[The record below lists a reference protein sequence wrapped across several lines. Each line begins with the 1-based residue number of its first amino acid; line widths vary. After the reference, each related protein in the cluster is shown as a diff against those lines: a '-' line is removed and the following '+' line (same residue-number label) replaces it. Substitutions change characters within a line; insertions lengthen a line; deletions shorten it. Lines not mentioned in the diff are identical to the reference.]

1 MRRWLIL
8 LLLAMTG
15 APASAQTLIV
25 SPGAQ
30 SRSVTVYRDP
40 QRGDGSINARFPTGF
55 ALVTEH
61 RRITLPPGDAT
72 IRFEGVADGM
82 IAVSAAV
89 TGLPGGVIQKNR
101 DARLLSPA
109 NLTLGALGK
118 AVHLRRTDPATGRVV
133 EQDAI
138 IRSTPD
144 QALVIESADGVEA
157 LRCSGLPETL
167 IHDSVPSDLSVTP
180 TLSIDTQSDRA
191 TQADVTL
198 TYLTTGFDW
207 AADYVARIAPDGQ
220 TLDLF
225 AWLTVANGNS
235 VAFPDARLLAIAGRL
250 NRTSDYDALGR
261 APDAPPLYLSCW
273 PEPSY
278 DGEDDEMGYGMA
290 PPPPPPP
297 PPAMMAA
304 QEIMVTGRRVAT
316 QEELGDLKLYRVPMT
331 VDLNPN
337 GQKQVAL
344 LHQRAI
350 AFTTVHTARLSAQG
364 EASEGGPLTRTL
376 RFTNRRE
383 SGAGV
388 PLPSGGLS
396 LFAMRGE
403 ESLLLAQ
410 ARMRD
415 QAIGDK
421 VEIAAGQSPHLRYER
436 SFDDKTQRYGLRLI
450 NSGTEPLVA
459 EIIVQDDE
467 ANRLVG
473 SRPRLVRRDGAW
485 LWTATVPAQGT
496 AQLDYRLR
504 TPR

>member
-8 LLLAMTG
+8 LLLLAMTG
-15 APASAQTLIV
+15 TPAAAQTLIV
-25 SPGAQ
+25 SPGAH

-55 ALVTEH
+55 ALVTEQ

-118 AVHLRRTDPATGRVV
+118 AVHLRRTDPATGKVV

-167 IHDSVPSDLSVTP
+167 IHDTVPSDLSVAP

-225 AWLTVANGNS
+225 AWLTVANSNS

-261 APDAPPLYLSCW
+261 APEAPPLYLSCW

-278 DGEDDEMGYGMA
+278 DGEDDEMAYGLA
-290 PPPPPPP
+290 PPPP
-297 PPAMMAA
+297 
-304 QEIMVTGRRVAT
+304 
-316 QEELGDLKLYRVPMT
+316 
-331 VDLNPN
+331 
-337 GQKQVAL
+337 
-344 LHQRAI
+344 
-350 AFTTVHTARLSAQG
+350 
-364 EASEGGPLTRTL
+364 
-376 RFTNRRE
+376 
-383 SGAGV
+383 
-388 PLPSGGLS
+388 
-396 LFAMRGE
+396 
-403 ESLLLAQ
+403 
-410 ARMRD
+410 
-415 QAIGDK
+415 
-421 VEIAAGQSPHLRYER
+421 
-436 SFDDKTQRYGLRLI
+436 
-450 NSGTEPLVA
+450 
-459 EIIVQDDE
+459 
-467 ANRLVG
+467 
-473 SRPRLVRRDGAW
+473 
-485 LWTATVPAQGT
+485 
-496 AQLDYRLR
+496 
-504 TPR
+504 

>member
-15 APASAQTLIV
+15 APAAAQTLIV

-40 QRGDGSINARFPTGF
+40 QRGEGSINARFPTGF
-55 ALVTEH
+55 ALVTEQ
-61 RRITLPPGDAT
+61 RRITLPLGDAT

-109 NLTLGALGK
+109 SLRLGALGK

-138 IRSTPD
+138 VRSTPD

-180 TLSIDTQSDRA
+180 TLAIDTQSDRA

-207 AADYVARIAPDGQ
+207 AADYVARIAPDGR

-235 VAFPDARLLAIAGRL
+235 VAFSDARLLAIAGRL

-261 APDAPPLYLSCW
+261 APEAPPLYLSCW

-278 DGEDDEMGYGMA
+278 EGEDDGADLIFMPSPVAA
-290 PPPPPPP
+290 PPP
-297 PPAMMAA
+297 MMAA

-350 AFTTVHTARLSAQG
+350 AFITLYTARLLAQG
-364 EASEGGPLTRTL
+364 DVSEGGPLTRTL

-396 LFAMRGE
+396 LFAMRGD

-467 ANRLVG
+467 ANQFVG
-473 SRPRLVRRDGAW
+473 LRPRLVRRDGAW
-485 LWTATVPAQGT
+485 LWTVTVPAQGT

>member
-40 QRGDGSINARFPTGF
+40 QRGEGSINARFPTGF

-61 RRITLPPGDAT
+61 RRIALPSGDAT

-109 NLTLGALGK
+109 SLTLGALGK
-118 AVHLRRTDPATGRVV
+118 PVHLRRTDPATGRVV

-138 IRSTPD
+138 VRSTPD

-180 TLSIDTQSDRA
+180 TLSIETQSDRA
-191 TQADVTL
+191 MQADVTL

-207 AADYVARIAPDGQ
+207 AADYVARIAPDGR

-250 NRTSDYDALGR
+250 NRASDYDTLGR

-278 DGEDDEMGYGMA
+278 EGEDDGADLIFMPSPVAA
-290 PPPPPPP
+290 PPL
-297 PPAMMAA
+297 MMAA

-316 QEELGDLKLYRVPMT
+316 QEELGDLKLYRVPMA

-350 AFTTVHTARLSAQG
+350 AFTTLYTARLSAQG
-364 EASEGGPLTRTL
+364 DASEGGPLTRTL

-396 LFAMRGE
+396 LFAMRGV

-410 ARMRD
+410 AQMRD

-421 VEIAAGQSPHLRYER
+421 VEIAAGQNPNLRYER
-436 SFDDKTQRYGLRLI
+436 TFDDKTRSHGLRLI

-473 SRPRLVRRDGAW
+473 SRPRLVRRDGTW
-485 LWTATVPAQGT
+485 LWTVTVPAQGT